1 MAKDAHMCM
10 NLVILL
16 AEGTSGTSED
26 ELTMPELAGTV

>member
-16 AEGTSGTSED
+16 AEGTSED